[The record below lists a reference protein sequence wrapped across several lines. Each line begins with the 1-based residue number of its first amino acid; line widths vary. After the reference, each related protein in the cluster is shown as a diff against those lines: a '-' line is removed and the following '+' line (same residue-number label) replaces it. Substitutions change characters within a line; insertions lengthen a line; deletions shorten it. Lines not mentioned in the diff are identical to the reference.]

1 MYSRSS
7 PMCGPDRP
15 AAQPHQRRPLSPA
28 LYHPSGVRTRKLD
41 VCIGFRSPLP
51 KLPVTRRRL
60 ARSICPWRHPIA
72 TLVPDGNATVTL
84 VLAGG
89 RRKTAPVI
97 DNVFEVTVA
106 ARVAAI
112 IDRDIHGRIVRK
124 TLGG

>member
-1 MYSRSS
+1 
-7 PMCGPDRP
+7 
-15 AAQPHQRRPLSPA
+15 
-28 LYHPSGVRTRKLD
+28 
-41 VCIGFRSPLP
+41 
-51 KLPVTRRRL
+51 
-60 ARSICPWRHPIA
+60 
-72 TLVPDGNATVTL
+72 VTL